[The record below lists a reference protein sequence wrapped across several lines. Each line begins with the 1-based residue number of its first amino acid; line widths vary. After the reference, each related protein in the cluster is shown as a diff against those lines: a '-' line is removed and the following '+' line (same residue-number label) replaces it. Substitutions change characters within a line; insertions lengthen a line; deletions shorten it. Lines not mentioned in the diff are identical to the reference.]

1 MEKRKGRS
9 CLWGIAVRCSQST
22 LWRPEEGVTS
32 KKKKENKL
40 NSCHQEDMRDGHHL
54 QFEIQEKPNQ
64 YTEKFSNKFATSFS
78 KSLDQQQA
86 FYLHSEFFGKLNAET
101 RVFVHI
107 PVYRDACTHVGRHAE
122 DRRQFSGAIQI
133 FFSLSLAWN
142 LPSRLAGQK
151 APGSA

>member
-1 MEKRKGRS
+1 MEKRKGS
-9 CLWGIAVRCSQST
+9 CCLWGIAVRCSQST

-107 PVYRDACTHVGRHAE
+107 PVCTGIHAHV
-122 DRRQFSGAIQI
+122 
-133 FFSLSLAWN
+133 
-142 LPSRLAGQK
+142 
-151 APGSA
+151 